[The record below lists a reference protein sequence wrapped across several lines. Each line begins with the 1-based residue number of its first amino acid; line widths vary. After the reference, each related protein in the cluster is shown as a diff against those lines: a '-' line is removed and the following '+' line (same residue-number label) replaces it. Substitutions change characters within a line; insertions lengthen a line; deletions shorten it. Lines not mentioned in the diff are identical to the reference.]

1 MHISMNVRAV
11 GPLPVLG
18 VLILFCGPLHSAG
31 VAGTVKLP
39 VIDKQDIRFLQI
51 SADGG
56 SFQSRVSSIAQDR
69 FGFMWFGTDDGLYRY
84 DGYKL
89 KLYRRERGNPNS
101 LSDNTVRVV
110 YCDRAGILWVGT
122 GFGGLDGLDPAS
134 DTFTHY
140 RHDPADR
147 GSLSDNRVHSIYQD
161 AGGALWVGTSGGLDR
176 REPAGGTFVHYVH
189 NPQDAGSLSSDVVV
203 HIFED
208 RLGSLWAGTI
218 GGGVNRLDRSTGRFS
233 RFNDPNN
240 PHSPG
245 DDRDESLSGI
255 EDHSGVLWLGSVLS
269 TLDPKTRSF
278 TRYAL
283 RAREPRGEIAPNV
296 RAIQEDR
303 RGVLWMGTVNG
314 LLAVDQER
322 KQVVRYI
329 GNPANPHSL
338 HNDDILSLFEDA
350 EGNIWVGGQGGVSWF
365 NPRPRFISYA
375 HEAGNS
381 QGLAD
386 NSIRAVQVDSQGSVW
401 VGTRRG
407 LQRLDLKTGRFKLY
421 QHDPYDPHS
430 LSNNYVT
437 VIREDRSGTLWVGTG
452 GGGLDRFDRATGR
465 FSAYRYHP
473 NSPAGLSSDGVLSLL
488 EDHEGMLWV
497 ATAAGLNRWDRRS
510 GRFISYRHNPEDAHS
525 LSDDW
530 IKTVFEDRSGILW
543 VGSHNGG
550 LNRFDRASQQ
560 FTAYRHNPKDLSS
573 LSHDQVN
580 AIWEDRNGALWVA
593 TQDGLNQMDR
603 GRGTFTTYTRKD
615 GLPDNAVQAILE
627 DDQGSLWLATHNG
640 LSQFLP
646 QTRTF
651 RNYFESDGLPG
662 NLLGPTGAEGSC
674 RGPGGE
680 MWFGSR
686 NGLTSFHPDRISAN
700 PFVPPVVL
708 TGFNLF
714 NRPVQ
719 VGAHS
724 PLQKPIW
731 ATDSLTL
738 THNQSIFTLEFAAL
752 SYMAPAN
759 NRYRYRLEGLE
770 PEWNEVDSRQRLATY
785 TSLPA
790 GRYVFRVQ
798 ASNNDA
804 LWNDTGANL
813 AVTILPPWW
822 ATWWLRSLAGLSIS
836 GLAFAVYRSRV
847 RSLRLGAARLEAQV
861 SERTGEAMERTR
873 ELQIAKDA
881 AEAANRAKTIFL
893 ATMSHELR
901 TPLNAI
907 LGFSSLLREGAVSEE
922 QRHDLDIISRSG
934 EHLLTLINEVLDVA
948 KIEAGRGVL
957 EITSCELTGMV
968 RDVMDMMRGRA
979 EAKNL
984 ALFLVQSPEFPR
996 YVRIDGPK
1004 LRQVL
1009 INLLGNAIKYT
1020 ERGSVTLRL
1029 DAARAQ
1035 ITGWLL
1041 LTFAVEDTGI
1051 GITGEDQACIFEAF
1065 VQVGKRTA
1073 QRGTGLGLT
1082 ISRQF
1087 VELMG
1092 GTIHVESTPGE
1103 GSRFYV
1109 KLPVERAEE
1118 SEARAPR
1125 GDGARIIGLEP
1136 GEPEYR
1142 ILVIDDERENRLMLE
1157 RLIEGAGFHVR
1168 VAENG
1173 AQGVELF
1180 QTWRPHF
1187 IWMDLRMPVMDGVMA
1202 TRQIRALEG
1211 GREVKIAAVTASV
1224 FDDQRSEVLAA
1235 GLDDFVGKP
1244 YWPSEIFDCMG
1255 RHLGV
1260 RYRQGEA
1267 APALPDEPAAA
1278 LRPEALEAL
1287 PAELFRELRDALV
1300 ALHAERIAEII
1311 VRVSERDSVLG
1322 SALARFANRFAYTAI
1337 FEAIE
1342 GCRANGERS
1351 ITASK

>member
-1 MHISMNVRAV
+1 MRIWMSIPSA
-11 GPLPVLG
+11 GPLG
-18 VLILFCGPLHSAG
+18 VLGALILFSGPVHSAG
-31 VAGTVKLP
+31 AAGSVRLP

-56 SFQSRVSSIAQDR
+56 SFQSRVASIAQDR

-89 KLYRRERGNPNS
+89 KLYRRERGDPNS
-101 LSDNTVRVV
+101 LSDDTVRTV
-110 YCDRAGILWVGT
+110 YCDRAGILWIGT
-122 GFGGLDGLDPAS
+122 GFGGLDRLDPAS
-134 DTFTHY
+134 ATFTHY
-140 RHDPADR
+140 RHDPANR
-147 GSLSDNRVHSIYQD
+147 GSLADDRINYVYQD
-161 AGGALWVGTSGGLDR
+161 TSGALWVGTAGGLDR
-176 REPAGGTFVHYVH
+176 RDAASGTFVHYTH
-189 NPQDAGSLSSDVVV
+189 NPRDGGSLSSNAVV

-208 RLGSLWAGTI
+208 HLGNLWAGTI
-218 GGGVNRLDRSTGRFS
+218 GGGVNRLDRGTGRFS
-233 RFNDPNN
+233 RFHDPNN
-240 PHSPG
+240 PRSPG
-245 DDRDESLSGI
+245 DDRDLSLSCLR
-255 EDHSGVLWLGSVLS
+255 EDHSGVLWAGFALS
-269 TLDPKTRSF
+269 TLDPNTGSL
-278 TRYAL
+278 TPYAL
-283 RAREPRGEIAPNV
+283 RSKERGGEMLANV
-296 RAIQEDR
+296 RSILEDR
-303 RGVLWMGTVNG
+303 DGKLWLGTVNG
-314 LLAVDQER
+314 LLALDRER
-322 KQVVRYI
+322 KQFVRYVKD
-329 GNPANPHSL
+329 PANPHSL
-338 HNDDILSLFEDA
+338 HNDDILFLFEDA
-350 EGNIWVGGQGGVSWF
+350 EGNIWVGGQSGVSWF
-365 NPRPRFISYA
+365 NPKPRFISYV
-375 HEAGNS
+375 HESGNS
-381 QGLAD
+381 QSLSD
-386 NSIRAVQVDSQGSVW
+386 NSIRAVQVDSQGAIW

-421 QHDPYDPHS
+421 QHDPDDPHS

-465 FSAYRYHP
+465 FSAYRYRP
-473 NSPAGLSSDGVLSLL
+473 NSPAGLSSDGVLSLF
-488 EDHEGMLWV
+488 EDREGMLWV

-510 GRFISYRHNPEDAHS
+510 GRFISYRHNPEDPHS

-550 LNRFDRASQQ
+550 LNRFDRASRQ
-560 FTAYRHNPKDLSS
+560 FTAYRHNPKDLGS

-580 AIWEDRNGALWVA
+580 AIWEDRNGTLWVA
-593 TQDGLNQMDR
+593 TEDGLDQMDR

-615 GLPDNAVQAILE
+615 GLPDNAIQAILE
-627 DDQGSLWLATHNG
+627 DDQGSLWLFTHNG

-646 QTRTF
+646 QSRTF

-674 RGPGGE
+674 RGPGGA

-686 NGLTSFHPDRISAN
+686 NGLTSFYPDRISVN

-770 PEWNEVDSRQRLATY
+770 PEWNQVDSGQRLATY

-798 ASNNDA
+798 ASNNDGV
-804 LWNDTGANL
+804 WNDTGANL
-813 AVTILPPWW
+813 PVTMLPPWW
-822 ATWWLRSLAGLSIS
+822 ATWWLRSIIGLSIS
-836 GLAFAVYRSRV
+836 GLAFAGYRSRV

-861 SERTGEAMERTR
+861 SERTGELVERTR

-907 LGFSSLLREGAVSEE
+907 LGFSSLLREGTVSEE
-922 QRHDLDIISRSG
+922 QRHDLDIINRSG
-934 EHLLTLINEVLDVA
+934 EHLLKLINEVLDVA

-957 EITSCELTGMV
+957 EITPCELTGVV

-984 ALFLVQSPEFPR
+984 ALLMVQSLEFPR
-996 YVRIDGPK
+996 YVQIDVPK

-1029 DAARAQ
+1029 DAACAP
-1035 ITGWLL
+1035 IAGWLL

-1051 GITGEDQACIFEAF
+1051 GITGEDRAHIFEAF
-1065 VQVGKRTA
+1065 VQVGKQTA

-1092 GTIHVESTPGE
+1092 GTIHAESTPGE

-1118 SEARAPR
+1118 SEATAPS

-1142 ILVIDDERENRLMLE
+1142 ILVVDDERENRLMLE
-1157 RLIEGAGFHVR
+1157 RLLAGAGFHVR

-1187 IWMDLRMPVMDGVMA
+1187 IWMDLRMPVLDGVTA

-1211 GREVKIAAVTASV
+1211 GREVKIAAITASV
-1224 FDDQRSEVLAA
+1224 FEDQRSEVLAA

-1244 YWPSEIFDCMG
+1244 YWPSEIFDCVG

-1267 APALPDEPAAA
+1267 APVEPAAA
-1278 LRPEALEAL
+1278 LQPEALEAL
-1287 PAELFRELRDALV
+1287 PAELLRELRDALV

-1311 VRVSERDSVLG
+1311 ARVSERDSILG

-1342 GCRANGERS
+1342 ACRANGERS
-1351 ITASK
+1351 ITASN